1 MEVAYRAIEDGLKI
15 YSSKNHELFLL
26 IGCDSCFF
34 YGLTSHIL
42 LLILPIFY
50 GLWLLLFGF
59 T

>member
-1 MEVAYRAIEDGLKI
+1 MAYRAIEDGLKI

-26 IGCDSCFF
+26 IDVVLVF

-42 LLILPIFY
+42 LPILPIFY